1 MPAVIALFMRGLQ
14 WAGGSIVGQVL
25 VSLGIGVITY
35 VGVDQSLSFAKTQA
49 LSAMQ
54 GMGADVVALLSYMKV
69 GVCINII
76 TSAILMRMT
85 GQGLKNGAMKAFRK
99 K

>member
-1 MPAVIALFMRGLQ
+1 MPAIIALLMRGLL
-14 WAGGSIVGQVL
+14 WAAGSIAGQVL

-35 VGVDQSLSFAKTQA
+35 TGIDMSLDYAKSQA
-49 LSAMQ
+49 LGAMQ
-54 GMGADVVALLSYMKV
+54 GMGADIVNLMAYMKI

-76 TSAILMRMT
+76 TSAIVMRMT